1 MENLE
6 SNRNENYINTDEI
19 ARGYMEK
26 LRSEILEFKNKN
38 LDIHLSHINPD
49 DLTEEDLIIFDKAK
63 KYNLSKEEF
72 KTYKEKLKDY
82 FVEQKRITG
91 KFDPLSDSR
100 SNFAAMITNM
110 IISEEEVLKHH
121 NQ

>member
-6 SNRNENYINTDEI
+6 SNRSRNYINTDEI
-19 ARGYMEK
+19 AREYMEK

-49 DLTEEDLIIFDKAK
+49 DLTVEDLVIFDKAK

-82 FVEQKRITG
+82 FIEQKRITG
-91 KFDPLSDSR
+91 KFDMFSDSR

>member
-6 SNRNENYINTDEI
+6 SSRNKDYINTDEI
-19 ARGYMEK
+19 ARKYMEE

-38 LDIHLSHINPD
+38 LDIHLSRINPD
-49 DLTEEDLIIFDKAK
+49 DLTVEDLIIFDKAK

>member
-6 SNRNENYINTDEI
+6 SSRNRDYINIE
-19 ARGYMEK
+19 E
-26 LRSEILEFKNKN
+26 LRSEILELKDKN
-38 LDIHLSHINPD
+38 LDIHLSRINPD